1 MDDRGPQ
8 RERAKRRQPTIGAT
22 ETGTPG
28 ASPSTSSPVP
38 ISPVPTHVVAIDLDA
53 APIVHS
59 NTSAQ
64 MHTSVMPPAS
74 ANVRSDDAVVRL
86 GTALRTIANNRE
98 PAADAWLD
106 VVSKALA
113 HMCPGVGA
121 CAWIAAPSSSRL
133 ATATAVGIEAVG
145 CANVPNRA
153 AVLEAAR
160 AGWGVDDV
168 APTTILA
175 GHTGAHPV
183 VLHRRDAADDT
194 HWPGSSLAR
203 WRRSVGLHEFV
214 RAGVRFDDAD
224 GARAMWL
231 SLDGLSR
238 DWTACGITA
247 LLLREAAAAAA
258 EAYVR
263 AFVEL
268 RRRRALLLAR
278 LSPVQRTL
286 VPMLAA
292 GISERAIA
300 RTVGRS
306 AHTIHEHAKTI
317 ALAWGARDRYE
328 IRDLWRGLTPRD
340 SDAPVRDESAR
351 GPEPLDPDVG
361 GEGEHPHA
369 G

>member
-1 MDDRGPQ
+1 VDDRGPQ
-8 RERAKRRQPTIGAT
+8 RERAKRREPAI
-22 ETGTPG
+22 GTPAPG
-28 ASPSTSSPVP
+28 SPAAPPSSAP

-53 APIVHS
+53 SPIVHS

-64 MHTSVMPPAS
+64 MHASVMPPSS
-74 ANVRSDDAVVRL
+74 AGVRSDDVVVRL
-86 GTALRTIANNRE
+86 GVALRTIANNRE

-113 HMCPGVGA
+113 HMCPGAGA

-145 CANVPNRA
+145 CAGVPNRA

-160 AGWGVDDV
+160 AGWGIDDV

-183 VLHRRDAADDT
+183 VLHRRDAADDAR
-194 HWPGSSLAR
+194 WPGSSLAR

-224 GARAMWL
+224 GGRAMWL

-238 DWTACGITA
+238 DWAACGITA
-247 LLLREAAAAAA
+247 LLLREAASAAA

-340 SDAPVRDESAR
+340 ADAPVRDEDGSGDEAAR
-351 GPEPLDPDVG
+351 PE
-361 GEGEHPHA
+361 
-369 G
+369 